1 LGASAS
7 AINFDQTLA
16 PSHPSCLMRALC
28 TACNRRIC
36 HECFNNHNCTI
47 KNDVDMIKAAGGD
60 HSNQNLDT
68 NKVGNEVVKEYLKGG
83 KREKDLFKIQRQA
96 EE

>member
-1 LGASAS
+1 
-7 AINFDQTLA
+7 
-16 PSHPSCLMRALC
+16 
-28 TACNRRIC
+28 
-36 HECFNNHNCTI
+36 
-47 KNDVDMIKAAGGD
+47 MIKAAGGD